1 MQGLIEHHE
10 VGGEKEGNV
19 EEKAGKPAGIDGD
32 HEDGKQGERVADLI
46 EEFVLF
52 EVVAVFGAF
61 EDAGEEE
68 DVDAF
73 EGVVGG
79 TNGGAGEPKQ
89 RRTEVRGN
97 GCGKVTD
104 EQVEEDALGEENV
117 GEEECQ
123 VGLIDTDGYDY
134 QAQLA
139 GGGESNDFF
148 DIVLS
153 ECADCC
159 EQCGDG
165 SQAQGK

>member
-1 MQGLIEHHE
+1 MIEHHE

-117 GEEECQ
+117 GEEEC
-123 VGLIDTDGYDY
+123 VDPFAERLAFTK
-134 QAQLA
+134 QLRTAA
-139 GGGESNDFF
+139 GAKKRADDERKLTPPVDND
-148 DIVLS
+148 
-153 ECADCC
+153 E
-159 EQCGDG
+159 GDE
-165 SQAQGK
+165 